1 MAKGSVER
9 TNKQTSIN
17 CLTEAGMEA
26 FQVTQH
32 SEAQSVIPAWPA
44 KRILG
49 QPGLTMKPCL
59 KAKQKEKKRNCPT
72 EEGKVNNKR
81 KRRKKMNR
89 TLSSE

>member
-1 MAKGSVER
+1 MAKASVER

-44 KRILG
+44 KPILG

-72 EEGKVNNKR
+72 EERKVNNK
-81 KRRKKMNR
+81 KKKENEQNPK
-89 TLSSE
+89 L